1 LQTISFKRILTF
13 SGVVE
18 VLGSSLLQTV
28 VLETFAG
35 GSLNDRSIHFLD
47 SLEGIN
53 GTESRD
59 SFQAACQNGGYTH
72 QGKMHSDEW

>member
-1 LQTISFKRILTF
+1 
-13 SGVVE
+13 
-18 VLGSSLLQTV
+18 V